1 VIIMLESVQTLH
13 QKTSRQSHRLGRS
26 CAARA
31 SRGFSLLELTLVIAI
46 IGVLT
51 AVVAFSLGGLGGRAK
66 VRATEASLSTI
77 QTSIKSYHLEYSS
90 YPPDLLTLVSA
101 KYLDRDKPLNDGW
114 SKPFYYDP
122 RGRSKEQPYVLM
134 SAGEDGV
141 SGNEDDI
148 DVWTML
154 QKR

>member
-1 VIIMLESVQTLH
+1 MREFVLATH
-13 QKTSRQSHRLGRS
+13 TTSPSPSTRRS
-26 CAARA
+26 PRSA
-31 SRGFSLLELTLVIAI
+31 RGFSLLELTLVIAI

-51 AVVAFSLGGLGGRAK
+51 AVVAFSMGGMGGRAK
-66 VRATEASLSTI
+66 ARQTEASLSTI
-77 QTSIKSYHLEYSS
+77 TTAIKAYHLEYSS
-90 YPPDLLTLVSA
+90 YPPDLQTLVNA
-101 KYLDRDKPLNDGW
+101 KFLDRDKPLNDGW

-122 RGRSKEQPYVLM
+122 RGRSKEAPYVLM